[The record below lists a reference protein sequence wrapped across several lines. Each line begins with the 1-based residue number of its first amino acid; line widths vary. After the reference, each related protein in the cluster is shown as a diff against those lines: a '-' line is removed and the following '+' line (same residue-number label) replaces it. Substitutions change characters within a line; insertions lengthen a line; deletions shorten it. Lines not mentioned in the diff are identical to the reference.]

1 MLDRKNGQPEVL
13 HYDNPDF
20 PVFIRRNYIEQPDE
34 LEDAFIHWH
43 DELEFIY
50 VLSGDIKYLING
62 ERIALRAGEGVFVNS
77 RQLHRILGGTNK
89 CELLC
94 LIFSPMLLCA
104 AKYVTGKFVQS
115 ILSAEDL
122 PYIFL
127 KSDMD
132 WQKNIL
138 KKIAAIYES
147 TNYGEEELEIMAHL
161 YHMWHLIVNNVKGQ
175 KQKSNA
181 NNDLMYVKT
190 MIEFIQ
196 GAYEE
201 RVTLYD
207 ICKSGNMGK
216 NKCTSLFWK
225 YTNMSPVD
233 YVRHYRVEK
242 GIELLKYS
250 HMTITEI
257 AYATGFSGASYFAE
271 TFRKYMGCSPV
282 QFREKYKKIV
292 GGV

>member
-1 MLDRKNGQPEVL
+1 MDKKNDQSEVL

-20 PVFIRRNYIEQPDE
+20 PVFIRKNYIEQPDE

-43 DELEFIY
+43 DEIELIY
-50 VLSGDIKYLING
+50 VLSGDIRYLING
-62 ERIALRAGEGVFVNS
+62 ERIVMQAGEGVFVNS
-77 RQLHRILGGTNK
+77 RQLHRILSGTND

-104 AKYVTGKFVQS
+104 TKYVTGKLIHP

-127 KSDMD
+127 ASAVE

-138 KKIAAIYES
+138 QEVSAIYQCAFNDEA
-147 TNYGEEELEIMAHL
+147 ELEIMAHL
-161 YHMWHLIVNNVKGQ
+161 YHMWHLIVENVKVVE
-175 KQKSNA
+175 QKSNA
-181 NNDLMYVKT
+181 QNDLMYVKT

-201 RVTLYD
+201 RVTLQD
-207 ICKSGNMGK
+207 ICESGNLGK

-242 GIELLKYS
+242 GIELLKHS

-271 TFRKYMGCSPV
+271 TFRKYMGCSPM
-282 QFREKYKKIV
+282 QFREKYKK
-292 GGV
+292 

>member
-1 MLDRKNGQPEVL
+1 MDRKNGQPEVL

-138 KKIAAIYES
+138 QKVAAIYES

-292 GGV
+292 GEV

>member
-1 MLDRKNGQPEVL
+1 MLDKKNEQSEVL

-20 PVFIRRNYIEQPDE
+20 SVFIRKNFIEQPDE

-43 DELEFIY
+43 DEVELIY
-50 VLSGDIKYLING
+50 VLSGDIRYLING
-62 ERIALRAGEGVFVNS
+62 ERITMRAGEGVFVNS
-77 RQLHRILGGTNK
+77 RQLHRILGGTNA

-104 AKYVTGKFVQS
+104 SKYVTSKLIQPV
-115 ILSAEDL
+115 LSKGDL

-127 KSDMD
+127 TRDVE
-132 WQKNIL
+132 WQKKIL
-138 KKIAAIYES
+138 QKIAAVYQNTIH
-147 TNYGEEELEIMAHL
+147 GEEELEILAHL
-161 YHMWHLIVNNVKGQ
+161 YHMWHFIACNVKGQ
-175 KQKSNA
+175 EQKTNA
-181 NNDLMYVKT
+181 QNDLMDVKT

-201 RVTLYD
+201 RITLQD
-207 ICKSGNMGK
+207 ICESGNMGK

-271 TFRKYMGCSPV
+271 TFRKFMGCSPV
-282 QFREKYKKIV
+282 QFREKNKKIA
-292 GGV
+292 GGI

>member
-1 MLDRKNGQPEVL
+1 MLDKRKDQSEVL

-20 PVFIRRNYIEQPDE
+20 PVFMRKNHIVQPDE
-34 LEDAFIHWH
+34 LEDVFIHWH
-43 DELEFIY
+43 DEVELIF
-50 VLSGDIKYLING
+50 VLSGDIGYLING
-62 ERIALRAGEGVFVNS
+62 ERIAIRAGEGVFVNS
-77 RQLHRILGGTNK
+77 RQLHRILGGTSD

-94 LIFSPMLLCA
+94 LIFSPMLICA
-104 AKYVTGKFVQS
+104 SKHVTSKFVQS
-115 ILSAEDL
+115 ILSAGDL

-127 KSDMD
+127 TSDVE
-132 WQKNIL
+132 WQRNIL
-138 KKIAAIYES
+138 QKVASVYQS
-147 TNYGEEELEIMAHL
+147 TINGEEELEIMAHL
-161 YHMWHLIVNNVKGQ
+161 YHMWHLIVRNMKGLER
-175 KQKSNA
+175 KNTA
-181 NNDLMYVKT
+181 HNDLMYVKT

-196 GAYEE
+196 TSYEE
-201 RVTLYD
+201 RVSLQD
-207 ICKSGNMGK
+207 ICECGNMGK

>member
-1 MLDRKNGQPEVL
+1 MDRKNGQPEVL

-138 KKIAAIYES
+138 QKVAAIYES

-175 KQKSNA
+175 KQKSNV

-271 TFRKYMGCSPV
+271 TFRKYMGCSPM
-282 QFREKYKKIV
+282 QFREKYKKIT
-292 GGV
+292 GGL

>member
-1 MLDRKNGQPEVL
+1 MDRKNGQPEVL

-138 KKIAAIYES
+138 QKIATIYES

>member
-1 MLDRKNGQPEVL
+1 MDRKNGQPEVL

-138 KKIAAIYES
+138 QKVAAIYES

-201 RVTLYD
+201 RITLYD

>member
-138 KKIAAIYES
+138 QKIAAIYES

-201 RVTLYD
+201 RITLYD

>member
-1 MLDRKNGQPEVL
+1 MDRKNGQPEVL

-62 ERIALRAGEGVFVNS
+62 ERIALQAGEGVFVNS

-138 KKIAAIYES
+138 QKVAAIYES

-181 NNDLMYVKT
+181 NNDLMYMKT

-216 NKCTSLFWK
+216 NKCISLFWK

-250 HMTITEI
+250 HLTITEI

-271 TFRKYMGCSPV
+271 TFRKFMGCSPV
-282 QFREKYKKIV
+282 QFREKYKKIT
-292 GGV
+292 GGI

>member
-1 MLDRKNGQPEVL
+1 
-13 HYDNPDF
+13 
-20 PVFIRRNYIEQPDE
+20 
-34 LEDAFIHWH
+34 
-43 DELEFIY
+43 
-50 VLSGDIKYLING
+50 
-62 ERIALRAGEGVFVNS
+62 
-77 RQLHRILGGTNK
+77 
-89 CELLC
+89 
-94 LIFSPMLLCA
+94 
-104 AKYVTGKFVQS
+104 
-115 ILSAEDL
+115 
-122 PYIFL
+122 
-127 KSDMD
+127 MD

-138 KKIAAIYES
+138 QKVAAIYES

-207 ICKSGNMGK
+207 ICKSGNVGK